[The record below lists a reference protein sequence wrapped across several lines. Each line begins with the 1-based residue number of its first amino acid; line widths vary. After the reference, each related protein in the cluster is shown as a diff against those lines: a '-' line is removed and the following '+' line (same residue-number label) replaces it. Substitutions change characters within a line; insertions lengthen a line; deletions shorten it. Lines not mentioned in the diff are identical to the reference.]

1 MRTLKLNCHC
11 LFLLTM
17 ILLSSCATTR
27 PSIQAPAVTL
37 TSVKVD
43 NIAMGAQSFLLGF
56 SVSNPNPFPLPVK
69 SIRYDIQLDNQRF
82 AGGETQGDFV
92 VSARGDG
99 KFVIGVELDLLQ
111 TVSQLTSFLA
121 GGMRET
127 VEYELQ
133 GSLAVDIPFARP
145 IPFSNSGVVRVRD
158 GSRP

>member
-11 LFLLTM
+11 LFFLTI
-17 ILLSSCATTR
+17 ILLASCATTR
-27 PSIQAPAVTL
+27 PSIQPPAVTL
-37 TSVKVD
+37 TSVELD
-43 NIAMGAQSFLLGF
+43 SIGMGAQSFLLGF

-69 SIRYDIQLDNQRF
+69 SIRYDILLDNQKF

-99 KFVIGVELDLLQ
+99 KFVIDVELDLLQ
-111 TVSQLTSFLA
+111 TVSQLRSLLA
-121 GGMRET
+121 GAMRET

-158 GSRP
+158 GS

>member
-1 MRTLKLNCHC
+1 MRTLKFDCHC
-11 LFLLTM
+11 LFFLTM

-27 PSIQAPAVTL
+27 PSIQPPAVTL

-43 NIAMGAQSFLLGF
+43 TVGMGAQSFLLGF

-69 SIRYDIQLDNQRF
+69 GIRYDIRLDKQAF

-92 VSARGDG
+92 VAARGDG

-111 TVSQLTSFLA
+111 TVSQLRSLLA
-121 GGMRET
+121 GGMREA

-145 IPFSNSGVVRVRD
+145 IPFSNSGVVRVRG
-158 GSRP
+158 GS